1 MGVAEHL
8 LDLAAEVPTWKRA
21 LRAQGKSDAT
31 LSTYGLGVER
41 FLRWCTDTGTPA
53 ELTKAN
59 VQAWLADLLDS
70 GLQATS
76 ATTWLGGVKRFGAWL
91 ADEDLLPNNPIERLS
106 PPKIATKVTESLT
119 DDDLRQLLKTCQASK
134 SLRDRRDEAII
145 RLMSETGLRANELV
159 ALELDDL
166 DLNRQLATVTK
177 GKGGKGRIV
186 PYSPQVAAALDRYL
200 RVRRARAHP
209 GNTQLFIGAQAPGF
223 SYYALAKTLRRRA
236 ADAGVAGFHVHKL
249 RHTAATRWLRAG
261 GSEGGLMAVAGWS
274 SREMLDRYVRAS
286 AAERAADEARGLNL
300 GDL

>member
-1 MGVAEHL
+1 MAEHL
-8 LDLAAEVPTWKRA
+8 LDLAAEVPSWKRA
-21 LRAQGKSDAT
+21 LRAAGKSDAT
-31 LSTYGLGVER
+31 LATYGLGVDR
-41 FLRWCTDTGTPA
+41 FLRWCADTGTPA

-91 ADEDLLPNNPIERLS
+91 AEEDLLPDNPVARLS
-106 PPKIATKVTESLT
+106 PPKVPTKVTESLS
-119 DDDLRQLLKTCQASK
+119 DDELRRLLKTCQGSK

-159 ALELDDL
+159 GLQLADL
-166 DLNRQLATVTK
+166 DLERQLATVTR

-186 PYSPQVAAALDRYL
+186 PFSPQVATALDRYL
-200 RVRRARAHP
+200 RVRRGRARP
-209 GNTQLFIGAQAPGF
+209 DNTQLFVGAQAPGF
-223 SYYALAKTLRRRA
+223 QYWALAATLRRRA
-236 ADAGVAGFHVHKL
+236 VEAGVQGFHVHKL

-274 SREMLDRYVRAS
+274 DRSMLDRYVQAS
-286 AAERAADEARGLNL
+286 AAERAAAEARGLNL